1 MRLILALVV
10 AALVACGSATK
21 RQPVW
26 PDAPMQ
32 LRDDADREQAID
44 QLWALPPGPERD
56 SMRTRIAAAIA
67 ARISDA
73 LAEDRPLV
81 AELLLFQLASLWQLD
96 PVAVATGL
104 EPHVSLV
111 RELRATFA
119 KSGALEPAIA
129 TLVLLAELEP
139 ERRDEH
145 LTELD
150 EVLLFADDLE
160 SAENGPEAKRAQP
173 IKLLQPI
180 ALALPLPW
188 LVDKYVTLLQE
199 RQRVISDL
207 ISSQGAS
214 IQLVRAHHDILA
226 TSQRIA
232 TVLARAGRTEKI
244 HAALADIKGLGAD
257 KELATRA
264 EIVANRPTADAYYE
278 LAAKLRTDKDN
289 PDSGAALAVCLA
301 GLRKFPG
308 DAHLLASAARD
319 ATALGRVEQPIALFE
334 AAIRARGGDVDSGLA
349 LRLGKLYAE
358 RITRLAFGGR
368 PAAAKTAWQ
377 DVARYT
383 KQVSRKQPHQV
394 WSLVAASGET
404 ALGRGLLSQGRLR
417 EAEKALSA
425 SLERA
430 PSIEAYET
438 LATLHF
444 KTDRFDSAVRFA
456 TAGLGLIGENK
467 ADRVRYAKLARIAGD
482 ASRAANR
489 SRQAANFYLDAMR
502 AWASLGPDNELP
514 GGLRAERKI
523 EFARALWFVGE
534 SEKAVDLVFDGID
547 EDPSAASNY
556 ATAAAFLLHVG
567 SYAEALDIVHR
578 ALTQTDVGEL
588 HKVYLCLW
596 VVGEAH
602 RRGAPRDRQAVEY
615 LASRQGDLW
624 YELLAKAATGR
635 TDLATLRAAAIT
647 APRKAELVFYSVVL
661 GLDPEAAT
669 PAGARKLLTQVVEAK
684 LVMDAE
690 YDLARRYLARP

>member
-1 MRLILALVV
+1 MRLILALAVG
-10 AALVACGSATK
+10 ALVACGSAAK

-44 QLWALPPGPERD
+44 GLWVLPQGPERD
-56 SMRTRIAAAIA
+56 SIRDEIAAAIA
-67 ARISDA
+67 TRIADA

-81 AELLLFQLASLWQLD
+81 AEHLLFELASLWELD
-96 PVAVATGL
+96 PGAVGPGL
-104 EPHVSLV
+104 ARHADVI
-111 RELRATFA
+111 RKLRATFA

-129 TLVLLAELEP
+129 TLVLLAEIEP

-145 LTELD
+145 LAELD
-150 EVLLFADDLE
+150 EVLSFADDLE
-160 SAENGPEAKRAQP
+160 SAENGPEGERAQP
-173 IKLLQPI
+173 IKLLKPI
-180 ALALPLPW
+180 ALALPVPW
-188 LVDKYVTLLQE
+188 LVDNYVGLLQE

-207 ISSQGAS
+207 IATQGAS

-226 TSQRIA
+226 TAQRIA
-232 TVLARAGRTEKI
+232 AVLARAGRTEQI

-278 LAAKLRTDKDN
+278 LAEKLRSDKDN
-289 PDSGAALAVCLA
+289 PDPQAALAVCLA
-301 GLRKFPG
+301 GLRRFPN
-308 DAHLLASAARD
+308 DAHLLAGAGDAAM
-319 ATALGRVEQPIALFE
+319 ALGRVEQPIALLE
-334 AAIRARGGDVDSGLA
+334 AAIRARSGDVDPALA
-349 LRLGKLYAE
+349 LRLGNLYAE
-358 RITRLAFGGR
+358 RIARLAFSGR
-368 PAAAKTAWQ
+368 PTAAKSAWQ

-383 KQVSRKQPHQV
+383 KQVSRKQPHHV

-425 SLERA
+425 SLAHA
-430 PSIEAYET
+430 PSIDAYET
-438 LATLHF
+438 LATIHF
-444 KTDRFDSAVRFA
+444 KTDRYDSAVRFA
-456 TAGLGLIGENK
+456 TAGLGLIGDTK

-534 SEKAVDLVFDGID
+534 SDKAVDLVFDGID
-547 EDPSAASNY
+547 EAPSNAGNY
-556 ATAAAFLLHVG
+556 ATATAFLLHVG
-567 SYAEALDIVHR
+567 SYAAALDIVHR
-578 ALTQTDVGEL
+578 ALSQSDVGEL
-588 HKVYLCLW
+588 HKVYMCLW

-602 RRGAPRDRQAVEY
+602 RRGEPRDRQAVEY

-635 TDLATLRAAAIT
+635 ADLATLRAAAIT
-647 APRKAELVFYSVVL
+647 GPRKAELAFYSVVL
-661 GLDPEAAT
+661 GLDPDAAT
-669 PAGARKLLTQVVEAK
+669 PAGARKLLSKVVDAK
-684 LVMDAE
+684 LVLDAE